1 MTTRSLAPRRDHGF
15 TLLEVIVAVIIA
27 ALCLSALAQVFA
39 SGVRA
44 AGATSEYA
52 RATALAQSL
61 LAGVG
66 VEKSA
71 SDGVESGVTP
81 DGQLS
86 WMLSIA
92 PEPVEEAD
100 GGLVKPP
107 LELKRVVARV
117 VTVDAGA
124 QRDGTNRARAVEL
137 STLVA
142 VPRQTP

>member
-1 MTTRSLAPRRDHGF
+1 MTTRPLAPRRDHGF

-44 AGATSEYA
+44 AGATSEYT

-71 SDGVESGVTP
+71 SDQS
-81 DGQLS
+81 
-86 WMLSIA
+86 
-92 PEPVEEAD
+92 
-100 GGLVKPP
+100 
-107 LELKRVVARV
+107 R
-117 VTVDAGA
+117 
-124 QRDGTNRARAVEL
+124 
-137 STLVA
+137 
-142 VPRQTP
+142 